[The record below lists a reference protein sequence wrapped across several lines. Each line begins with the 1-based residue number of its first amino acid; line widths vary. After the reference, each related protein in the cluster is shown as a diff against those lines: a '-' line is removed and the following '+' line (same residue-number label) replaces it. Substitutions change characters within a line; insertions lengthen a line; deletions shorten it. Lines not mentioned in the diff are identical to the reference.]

1 MDWTQTTEDTLNNLI
16 TSPVRV
22 PAFSI
27 ITGNE
32 KVDLGERLI
41 SLTITD
47 NQAFEADTLT
57 LTIDDTAGTIALP
70 ARGTE
75 LAVSIGWDNEALT
88 FKGIFTV
95 DEIGHE
101 GPPDRIT
108 VAARSAD
115 FREEFNVKREYSW
128 HDCTVGD
135 IVATIAGRYQLEPVV
150 SASLAGIE
158 IDHAD
163 QNQESDISFLSRM
176 ADMLAAL
183 TTIKNGSLL
192 FTEPCSGTDPSGTPY
207 PAAVITRQ
215 SGDSHSFRLA
225 DRDAYTGVKAYWLDL
240 DFGKKPKTTT
250 RRKQRKKKNVNIKSS
265 GREGEYTEGA
275 EGNVY
280 VLRTTY
286 KSERAARQA
295 AYSKWQ
301 QLQRGAAEFSLTL
314 AEGNADLYP
323 GQFVTVTGFK
333 EAVDSAAWVIS
344 RLTHTLEP
352 ERGFRTQ
359 LELELRIS
367 SQDAESS
374 ETET

>member
-1 MDWTQTTEDTLNNLI
+1 MDWTQTAEDTLDNLI
-16 TSPVRV
+16 TSRVRV

-27 ITGNE
+27 LTGGE
-32 KVDLGERLI
+32 AMDLSGRLV

-47 NQAFEADTLT
+47 NQAFEADTLN
-57 LTIDDTAGTIALP
+57 LVIDDTAGDIALP
-70 ARGTE
+70 ARGAE
-75 LAVSIGWDNEALT
+75 LAVAIGWNNESLT
-88 FKGIFTV
+88 AKGIFTV

-108 VAARSAD
+108 VTARSAD
-115 FREEFNVKREYSW
+115 FREDFNVRREYSW

-135 IVATIAGRYQLEPVV
+135 VVATIAGRYGLEPVV
-150 SASLAGIE
+150 SATLAGIA

-176 ADMLAAL
+176 ADMLAAI
-183 TTIKNGSLL
+183 TTIKNGALL
-192 FTEPCSGTDPSGTPY
+192 FTEPCSGTDPYGRPW
-207 PAAVITRQ
+207 PATVITRQ
-215 SGDSHSFRLA
+215 SGDSHRFRLA

-250 RRKQRKKKNVNIKSS
+250 RRKRRRKKNVNIKSS
-265 GREGEYTEGA
+265 SREGEYTEGA

-333 EAVDSAAWVIS
+333 DAVDNAAWVIS

-352 ERGFRTQ
+352 ERGFTTQ
-359 LELELRIS
+359 LELELQIS
-367 SQDAESS
+367 RQDAESS

>member
-1 MDWTQTTEDTLNNLI
+1 MDWTQTAEDTLDNLI
-16 TSPVRV
+16 TSRVRV

-27 ITGNE
+27 LTGGE
-32 KVDLGERLI
+32 AVDLSGRLV

-47 NQAFEADTLT
+47 NQAFEADTLN
-57 LTIDDTAGTIALP
+57 LVIDDTAGDIALP
-70 ARGTE
+70 ARGAE
-75 LAVSIGWDNEALT
+75 LAVAIGWNDESLT
-88 FKGIFTV
+88 AKGIFTV

-108 VAARSAD
+108 VTARSAD
-115 FREEFNVKREYSW
+115 FREDFNVRREYSW

-135 IVATIAGRYQLEPVV
+135 VVATIAGRYGLEPVV
-150 SASLAGIE
+150 SATLAGIA

-176 ADMLAAL
+176 ADMLAAI
-183 TTIKNGSLL
+183 TTIKNGALL
-192 FTEPCSGTDPSGTPY
+192 FTEPCSGTDPYGRPW
-207 PAAVITRQ
+207 PATVITRQ
-215 SGDSHSFRLA
+215 SGDSHRFRLA

-250 RRKQRKKKNVNIKSS
+250 RRKRRRKKNINIKSS
-265 GREGEYTEGA
+265 SREGEYTEGA

-333 EAVDSAAWVIS
+333 DAVDNAAWVIS

-352 ERGFRTQ
+352 ERGFTTQ
-359 LELELRIS
+359 LELELQIS
-367 SQDAESS
+367 RQDAESS

>member
-1 MDWTQTTEDTLNNLI
+1 MDWTQTAASTLDNLI
-16 TSPVRV
+16 TNRVRV

-27 ITGNE
+27 LTGGRV
-32 KVDLGERLI
+32 VDLEERLI
-41 SLTITD
+41 NLTITD

-57 LTIDDTAGTIALP
+57 LTIDDTAGDIALP

-75 LAVSIGWDNEALT
+75 LAVAIGWDHDALT
-88 FKGIFTV
+88 FKGVFTV

-108 VAARSAD
+108 VTARSAD
-115 FREEFNVKREYSW
+115 FREEFNVRREYSW

-135 IVATIAGRYQLEPVV
+135 VVATIAGRYQLEPVV
-150 SASLAGIE
+150 SASLAGIA

-163 QNQESDISFLSRM
+163 QNQESDTSFLSRM
-176 ADMLAAL
+176 ADMLAAV

-192 FTEPCSGTDPSGTPY
+192 FIEPCSGTDPYGRPY
-207 PAAVITRQ
+207 PAIVITRQ
-215 SGDSHSFRLA
+215 SGDTHSFRLA

-240 DFGKKPKTTT
+240 DFGKKPRTTT
-250 RRKQRKKKNVNIKSS
+250 RRKRRKKTNIKSS
-265 GREGEYTEGA
+265 SREGEYTEGA

-301 QLQRGAAEFSLTL
+301 QLQRGAAEFSITL

-333 EAVDSAAWVIS
+333 EAVDNAAWVIS

-359 LELELRIS
+359 LELELRITG
-367 SQDAESS
+367 QEAETA

>member
-1 MDWTQTTEDTLNNLI
+1 MDWTQTAEDTLDNLI
-16 TSPVRV
+16 TSRVRV

-27 ITGNE
+27 LTGGE
-32 KVDLGERLI
+32 AVDLSGRLV

-47 NQAFEADTLT
+47 NQAFEADTLN
-57 LTIDDTAGTIALP
+57 LVIDDTAGDIALP
-70 ARGTE
+70 ARGAE
-75 LAVSIGWDNEALT
+75 LAVAIGWNDESLT
-88 FKGIFTV
+88 NKGIFTV

-108 VAARSAD
+108 VTARSAD
-115 FREEFNVKREYSW
+115 FREDFNVRREYSW

-135 IVATIAGRYQLEPVV
+135 VVATIAGRYGLEPVV
-150 SASLAGIE
+150 SATLAGIA

-176 ADMLAAL
+176 ADMLAAI
-183 TTIKNGSLL
+183 TTIKNGALL
-192 FTEPCSGTDPSGTPY
+192 FTEPCSGTDPYGRPW
-207 PAAVITRQ
+207 PATVITRQ
-215 SGDSHSFRLA
+215 SGDSHRFRLA

-250 RRKQRKKKNVNIKSS
+250 RRKRRRKKNVNIKSS
-265 GREGEYTEGA
+265 SREGEYTEGA

-333 EAVDSAAWVIS
+333 DAVDNAAWVIS

-352 ERGFRTQ
+352 ERGFTTQ
-359 LELELRIS
+359 LELELQIS
-367 SQDAESS
+367 RQDAESS